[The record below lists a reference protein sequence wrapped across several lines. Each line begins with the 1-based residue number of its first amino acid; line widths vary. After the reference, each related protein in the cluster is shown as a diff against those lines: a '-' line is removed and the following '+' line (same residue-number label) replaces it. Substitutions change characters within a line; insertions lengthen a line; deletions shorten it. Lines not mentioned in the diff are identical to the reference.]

1 MGVFVLSRR
10 RTGTGYKPI
19 TISLLPSLIAE
30 IETRLSR
37 QQSRSAWIA
46 KAIEEKL
53 NSNVLTMRDASDKQL
68 MYAFHARICTC
79 GGRDDCILLKNLN
92 QLRALTDER

>member
-1 MGVFVLSRR
+1 MSRR

-19 TISLLPSLIAE
+19 TISLMPSLIAE

-53 NSNVLTMRDASDKQL
+53 SSGTTTTRDATDRQL
-68 MYAFHARICTC
+68 MYAFHARICSC
-79 GGRDDCILLKNLN
+79 GGQDDCILLKNLN
-92 QLRALTDER
+92 QLRALTDEH

>member
-1 MGVFVLSRR
+1 MSRR

-37 QQSRSAWIA
+37 KESRSAWIA
-46 KAIEEKL
+46 SAIEEKL
-53 NSNVLTMRDASDKQL
+53 GTGTTTTRDATDKQL
-68 MYAFHARICTC
+68 MYAFHNRICDC
-79 GGRDDCILLKNLN
+79 GGNNDCILLNNLN
-92 QLRALTDER
+92 QLRALTDEH